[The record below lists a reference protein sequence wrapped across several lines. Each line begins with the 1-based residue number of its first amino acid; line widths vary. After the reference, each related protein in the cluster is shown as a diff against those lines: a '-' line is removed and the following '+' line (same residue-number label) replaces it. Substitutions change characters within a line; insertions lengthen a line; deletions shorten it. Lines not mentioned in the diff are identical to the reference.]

1 MARKKRKSQAVL
13 KSSFD
18 VTKVEII
25 KRGDERTLVRV
36 IEGSMKGQTVEAEN
50 KSIHSLKEYHTLH
63 NNIYH

>member
-1 MARKKRKSQAVL
+1 MARRKSQAVL
-13 KSSFD
+13 KSPFD

-25 KRGDERTLVRV
+25 KRGNTHTLVKI
-36 IEGSMKGQTVEAEN
+36 IEGSMKGQEVEVEN